1 MLITS
6 KGLDIMLIDFGLCY
20 KWKAN
25 MRAEINK
32 KEGSLIG
39 TAYYMAPEIFTTKY
53 DERCDIWS
61 LGIILFMLVTGEPP
75 VSGTTSQEILANIK
89 SGQLNLCG
97 KKTLTQF

>member
-20 KWKAN
+20 KWKNN
-25 MRAEINK
+25 MRAELNK
-32 KEGSLIG
+32 KEGSIIG
-39 TAYYMAPEIFTTKY
+39 TAYYMAPEIFMSKY

-75 VSGTTSQEILANIK
+75 VSGTTNQEIFANIK
-89 SGQLNLCG
+89 AGQLNLYG
-97 KKTLTQF
+97 INMLTQF

>member
-20 KWKAN
+20 KWKTS
-25 MRAEINK
+25 MKAEINK

-53 DERCDIWS
+53 D
-61 LGIILFMLVTGEPP
+61 
-75 VSGTTSQEILANIK
+75 
-89 SGQLNLCG
+89 
-97 KKTLTQF
+97 